1 MKTMFMLTK
10 RNMKLFFKDKGTFFT
25 SLISPAIVL
34 VLYMVF
40 LANVYEGSFERN
52 LPEVIKLSDKVVE
65 GFVAGQLVSSLI
77 AVTCVT
83 VAFSTNFLMV
93 QDKALRNIYDINV
106 SPVKPHIVSFSYYL
120 ASFIATLIVCCV
132 TACLGFIYLAIVG
145 WYMTALDV
153 VLLFVDIIILV
164 FFGTALSSV
173 VHFFLSK
180 MSQIG
185 VVGTIVGVCY
195 GFLCGAYMPMSE
207 FGEGLQNVLVFFPGT
222 YGTCLVRNH
231 TMNGVI
237 EALGDELAVQ
247 FNSETMAMDV
257 VKEFRDAFDCNLY
270 FFGDKVETPV
280 MYAVILVTIVVLVGV
295 FVLLNVLKSKG
306 VTFKLSKKDKKDK
319 KAKDV
324 ELIEIEESNIETAEV
339 AENNI
344 DAIETAE
351 MSNQAEAE

>member
-10 RNMKLFFKDKGTFFT
+10 RNIKLFFKDKGTFFS
-25 SLISPAIVL
+25 SLISPAILL

-52 LPEVIKLSDKVVE
+52 LPEFIKLSDKVVE
-65 GFVAGQLVSSLI
+65 GFVAAQLVSSLI

-120 ASFIATLIVCCV
+120 ASFISTLIVCCV
-132 TACLGFIYLAIVG
+132 TACLGLIYLAIVG

-185 VVGTIVGVCY
+185 VVGTLVGVCY

-207 FGEGLQNVLVFFPGT
+207 FGEGLRNVLGLFPGT
-222 YGTCLVRNH
+222 YGTSLVRNH
-231 TMNGVI
+231 TMNGVV

-247 FNSETMAMDV
+247 FNSETIAMNV

-270 FFGDKVETPV
+270 FFGDEVAEPTK
-280 MYAVILVTIVVLVGV
+280 YAVILVTIVVLIGV
-295 FVLLNVLKSKG
+295 FVLLNVLKAKG
-306 VTFKLSKKDKKDK
+306 VNFKMPAKPKKEKKQK
-319 KAKDV
+319 NA
-324 ELIEIEESNIETAEV
+324 
-339 AENNI
+339 
-344 DAIETAE
+344 
-351 MSNQAEAE
+351 

>member
-1 MKTMFMLTK
+1 MFILVK
-10 RNMKLFFKDKGTFFT
+10 RNIKMFFKDKGAFLGSFV
-25 SLISPAIVL
+25 SPGILL
-34 VLYMVF
+34 VLYVAF
-40 LANVYEGSFERN
+40 LGNVYRDSLIQN
-52 LPEVIKLSDKVVE
+52 LPSFIKLSEDVVD
-65 GFVAGQLVSSLI
+65 GFVAGQLISSLI
-77 AVTCVT
+77 AVTCGT

-207 FGEGLQNVLVFFPGT
+207 FGEGLQKVLGFFPST
-222 YGTCLVRNH
+222 YVTSIVRNH
-231 TMNGVI
+231 AMGGAI
-237 EALGDELAVQ
+237 EAMAEEMTKSA
-247 FNSETMAMDV
+247 NSELTKELIA
-257 VKEFRDAFDCNLY
+257 EFRDAFDCNLY
-270 FFGDKVETPV
+270 FFDKAVDVPV
-280 MYAVILVTIVVLVGV
+280 MYAIILVTIVVLVGV
-295 FVLLNVLKSKG
+295 FVLLNVLKAKG
-306 VTFKLSKKDKKDK
+306 VSFKMPAKPKKEKKQK
-319 KAKDV
+319 NA
-324 ELIEIEESNIETAEV
+324 
-339 AENNI
+339 
-344 DAIETAE
+344 
-351 MSNQAEAE
+351 